1 MSHIVLA
8 KAWNNGKF
16 LPNGGGYGIRL
27 TNYFKDE
34 YLDINWVSITLE
46 LEGWEKQVELAINTD
61 AFWSHGRELRSG
73 VIGKWLILEQLK
85 PHRLDKISF
94 FPKNFF
100 FHFALLTFP
109 HFPVG
114 IVEILLP

>member
-1 MSHIVLA
+1 MNKIRTQKGRPCPVCL
-8 KAWNNGKF
+8 F
-16 LPNGGGYGIRL
+16 L
-27 TNYFKDE
+27 F
-34 YLDINWVSITLE
+34 
-46 LEGWEKQVELAINTD
+46 
-61 AFWSHGRELRSG
+61 
-73 VIGKWLILEQLK
+73 LEQLK

-114 IVEILLP
+114 IVEILHL